1 MFSFALDSYPLG
13 QGGSVAVLD
22 KQEIQLPRREF
33 GVPSL
38 EALAGEA
45 DHGFRQREST
55 ADAVRNAGLSEP
67 FDLQVLDFLRRIGL
81 PAIPFANRKL
91 SHRNIIS
98 GEEGA
103 SNFAPSPRSSEP
115 DPN

>member
-22 KQEIQLPRREF
+22 KQEIQLLRREF

-45 DHGFRQREST
+45 DHGFRQHEST
-55 ADAVRNAGLSEP
+55 ADAFCNAGLSEQR
-67 FDLQVLDFLRRIGL
+67 DLVVLDFLRRIGEAPPL
-81 PAIPFANRKL
+81 FANRQL
-91 SHRNIIS
+91 SHGVIIAGAIVTGNFNITIL
-98 GEEGA
+98 
-103 SNFAPSPRSSEP
+103 
-115 DPN
+115 